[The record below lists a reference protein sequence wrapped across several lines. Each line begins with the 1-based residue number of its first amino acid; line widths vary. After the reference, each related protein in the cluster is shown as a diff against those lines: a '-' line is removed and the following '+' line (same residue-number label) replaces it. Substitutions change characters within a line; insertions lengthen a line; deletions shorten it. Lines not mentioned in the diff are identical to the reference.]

1 MIRSGVKNINSLIQ
15 LAILKNLL
23 FLPEARF
30 SNLNTEDL
38 TNDHFSYHLR
48 QLVKEG
54 WVVKN
59 EDRYQLTV
67 EGLRFAADMD
77 LAQPEEF
84 NPLLVGVEI
93 YVEKI
98 VGKEKFILLERRKR
112 NPNKGLVGFHTTK
125 VRLGESVPETAKRCL
140 LEETGLTGTFKSLGC
155 VHKRYWEEKNT
166 AARLMVLLKAIKIS
180 GELLVETTESTNMWV
195 RIKEVEKLEN
205 RQRDLLED
213 IKLFCGKKG
222 FFEERELR

>member
-1 MIRSGVKNINSLIQ
+1 MIRSGVKNISSPIQ

-54 WVVKN
+54 LVVK
-59 EDRYQLTV
+59 EADKYHLSP
-67 EGLRFAADMD
+67 EGLSLAADMD

-84 NPLLVGVEI
+84 KPLKVGVEV
-93 YVEKI
+93 YVEKTE
-98 VGKEKFILLERRKR
+98 GKEKFILLEKRKR
-112 NPNKGLVGFHTTK
+112 NPNKGLIGFHTTK
-125 VRLGESVPETAKRCL
+125 ARLGESVLETAKRCL
-140 LEETGLTGTFKSLGC
+140 LEETGLIGTFKSLGC

-195 RIKEVEKLEN
+195 KLHELEKLEN
-205 RQRDLLED
+205 KQGDLLED
-213 IKLFCGKKG
+213 LKLFSRRKS
-222 FFEERELR
+222 FFEERQIY